1 MAYWGCL
8 KIVASENDIFRH
20 QVNRIPMFDVWA
32 FKDAIFSHFLS
43 TNSVVLDHFFTHF
56 QLLKL
61 KPGQTPLS
69 FVSIVETT
77 TEELTDCGHG
87 DIEDSVMKT
96 RIYKGLTGCQT
107 LQDFL
112 FTYY

>member
-1 MAYWGCL
+1 
-8 KIVASENDIFRH
+8 
-20 QVNRIPMFDVWA
+20 MFDVWA
-32 FKDAIFSHFLS
+32 FKDALFAHFLS
-43 TNSVVLDHFFTHF
+43 TNSVVLDQLFTDF

-61 KPGQTPLS
+61 KPGQTHLS
-69 FVSIVETT
+69 FVSIVETRAK
-77 TEELTDCGHG
+77 ELTDCGHG

-112 FTYY
+112 FRYYQDPSVTYFRLRAALKLRAETSMCC